1 MRYLHVL
8 LALTLDAAVAMG
20 CSRGASDPP
29 MSEDRFVDLYLQVE
43 RLRQRYPSS
52 PDSLREHREELF
64 RTRGIKAED
73 IERAISW
80 YRGHPDRGTV
90 MLERIAKQLEAE
102 KAGVQG
108 SARPRD

>member
-8 LALTLDAAVAMG
+8 LALMLDAAVAVG

-52 PDSLREHREELF
+52 PDSLREDRAELF
-64 RTRGIKAED
+64 RTRGIKVED
-73 IERAISW
+73 VERAISW
-80 YRGHPDRGTV
+80 YRGHPDRGMV
-90 MLERIAKQLEAE
+90 ILERIAKRLEEERA
-102 KAGVQG
+102 ADQG
-108 SARPRD
+108 SARPRE